1 MIKERELDLLIDL
14 LKLRKKYGAESF
26 ELLAKALSSHEIT
39 KQLSEI
45 LANIPSKVKTPYV
58 KKKSQRAKK
67 DTMPKALIT
76 LERVD
81 PQKFKILL
89 KFYNDLVAK
98 TVLPHLKDIKY
109 LAEELGLPEVRAKSR
124 QKAISPFI
132 SSLILLP
139 YTTIESS
146 IQSIDVYR
154 TGDRDLEG
162 WSNIILDKKEDG

>member
-1 MIKERELDLLIDL
+1 MIRERELDLLIDL

-26 ELLAKALSSHEIT
+26 ELLAKALSSPEIT

-45 LANIPSKVKTPYV
+45 LANIPSKAKTPYV
-58 KKKSQRAKK
+58 KGKSRRAKK
-67 DTMPKALIT
+67 YKVPKVLVT

-81 PQKFKILL
+81 PQKFELLL

-98 TVLPHLKDIKY
+98 KVLPSLGDIRY

-132 SSLILLP
+132 SDLALLP
-139 YTTIESS
+139 HDKIKSR
-146 IQSIDVYR
+146 IQSIGAYR
-154 TGDRDLEG
+154 TGDRSLEG
-162 WSNIILDKKEDG
+162 WSKIILNKKEEK